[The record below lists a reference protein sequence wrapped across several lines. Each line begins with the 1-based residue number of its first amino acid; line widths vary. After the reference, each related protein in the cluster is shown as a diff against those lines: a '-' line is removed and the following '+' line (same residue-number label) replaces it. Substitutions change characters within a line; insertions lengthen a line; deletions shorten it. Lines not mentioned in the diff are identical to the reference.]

1 MGRFSGGLLTTAGSV
16 TNPIVSLYAVAGS
29 GGRLMEVHLFNTT
42 TTAVQLR
49 LMRITTAGTKPAA
62 TADGEYDENSPPALM
77 QFHGTH
83 TSTGPTL
90 GTEIKRVELGATIGS
105 GIIWTFGAY
114 GLVIPLGVGN
124 AIGVV
129 PVGTGQACSANF
141 VWEE

>member
-1 MGRFSGGLLTTAGSV
+1 MGRFSGGLLTTAGSS
-16 TNPIVSLYAVAGS
+16 TLPIVSLYSVAGS

-49 LMRITTAGTKPAA
+49 LMRLTTAGTKPAA
-62 TADGEYDENSPPALM
+62 TVDGEYDEDMPPALM

-83 TSTGPTL
+83 TVAATL
-90 GTEIKRVELGATIGS
+90 GTEFKRVELGASIGA

-114 GLVIPLGVGN
+114 GLRIPLGVTN